1 MEELIKLLDK
11 NLRLKSWEIKGDT
24 IYINAFSDREDS
36 VCPFCGQLSNKT
48 HSKYIRTL
56 QDLPIQGKKV
66 VLILLNRKYFCNN
79 PQCHHKTFSERF
91 SFFSDKAKMTKRLQ
105 EEIINLSINCSSITA
120 SHILKKNVAKV
131 SKSTICNILKKR
143 RTIINK

>member
-11 NLRLKSWEIKGDT
+11 NLRLTAWEVNGDT
-24 IYINAFSDREDS
+24 IYIKAVSVKEEA
-36 VCPFCGQLSNKT
+36 VCPFCGQVSNKI
-48 HSKYIRTL
+48 HSTYIRTL

-66 VLILLNRKYFCNN
+66 ILILLNKKYFCNN
-79 PQCHHKTFSERF
+79 SKCRHKTFSERF

-105 EEIINLSINCSSITA
+105 EEIINLSINCSSVTA
-120 SHILKKNVAKV
+120 SHLLRKNVAKV

-143 RTIINK
+143 RTITHK